1 MSSPPKKRY
10 WYTTFRS
17 ASYVSVFGALIWTI
31 LMVIPFS
38 PFSEIPPILVGGGPG
53 QWLVVAYL
61 LYVSLGGGAF
71 GWLSGLLRVIE
82 KEENRDVSP
91 SLILPGFIML
101 FFGVTVSCVSLGY
114 AGASGGYASI
124 NGASSSLHQ
133 MLSPYVYP
141 ITATTIVA
149 VAGAVLVLLAM
160 IRARG
165 P

>member
-1 MSSPPKKRY
+1 
-10 WYTTFRS
+10 
-17 ASYVSVFGALIWTI
+17 
-31 LMVIPFS
+31 MVLPFA

-61 LYVSLGGGAF
+61 LYITLGAGAF
-71 GWLSGLLRVIE
+71 GWLSGLLHAIE
-82 KEENRDVSP
+82 REENREIS
-91 SLILPGFIML
+91 STLMWPGFVLL
-101 FFGVTVSCVSLGY
+101 FFGVTVSCASLGY
-114 AGASGGYASI
+114 AGATGGYASI

-141 ITATTIVA
+141 ITATTLVA
-149 VAGAVLVLLAM
+149 VAGAFLVLLAM